1 MLLLCHFKD
10 CSDVVIYTCSN
21 VHVVMYIILVICF
34 CTYVVICT
42 CARCYLS
49 LVSIAIER
57 NDLSTFI
64 WLLFSINDIY

>member
-21 VHVVMYIILVICF
+21 VCF
-34 CTYVVICT
+34 CTNVVICT

-49 LVSIAIER
+49 LVGIAIER
-57 NDLSTFI
+57 NDLSTYI
-64 WLLFSINDIY
+64 WLLFSINEIYKKCN